1 MAISNGS
8 GLGSDL
14 DLGRDGTE
22 WQGRHVLRLGA
33 KIKGED
39 VPTVPERYRGLDGP
53 TGRVVGA
60 RLVSATG
67 ELWLRLVRMSHRPP
81 FERTIRTIPLSGR
94 QSPAPA
100 PEAVELRGGMR
111 VYCHEGYVG
120 RLEGVTFGTVSGL
133 CIELVV
139 HIRSDVLSDV
149 ETTTSPLAKLLDV
162 AGARLLVSPSWATSV
177 KRETS
182 TMPLRGDTVTLHL
195 DASPEQIAS
204 GTRLRSDREVAADIW
219 GILNANPAILPYTGR
234 LRVEVRDGTVSLW
247 GTLPTPRH
255 RASAEQDIWHVPGV
269 FALHDGTTL
278 RA

>member
-1 MAISNGS
+1 VAISNGS

-14 DLGRDGTE
+14 REGTD

-53 TGRVVGA
+53 TGKVVSA
-60 RLVSATG
+60 RLVPATG
-67 ELWLRLVRMSHRPP
+67 ELWLRLVRMSYRPP

-111 VYCHEGYVG
+111 VYCHEGFVG
-120 RLEGVTFGTVSGL
+120 RLEGVTFDTHSGL
-133 CIELVV
+133 CIELVIR
-139 HIRSDVLSDV
+139 IRSDILSDV

-162 AGARLLVSPSWATSV
+162 AGARLLISPAWASSV
-177 KRETS
+177 KREAN
-182 TMPLRGDTVTLHL
+182 TMRLRGDTLTLHL

-204 GTRLRSDREVAADIW
+204 GTRLRSDREVAGDIW
-219 GILNANPAILPYTGR
+219 GILDANPAILPFTAH
-234 LRVEVRDGTVSLW
+234 LHVEVRDGSVRLS

-269 FALHDGTTL
+269 FALHDETTL
-278 RA
+278 GS